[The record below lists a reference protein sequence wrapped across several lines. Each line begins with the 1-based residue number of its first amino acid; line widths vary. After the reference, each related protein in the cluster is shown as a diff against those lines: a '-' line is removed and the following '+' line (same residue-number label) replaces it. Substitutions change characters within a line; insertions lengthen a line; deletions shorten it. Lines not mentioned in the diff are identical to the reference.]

1 MNKLLSVILF
11 LVLFST
17 TVSSQTISV
26 ADFTTQDIF
35 IERKVT
41 GINWMNDGKFYTVL
55 QDNRIVK
62 YDVTT
67 GKPVQTLVDGGRF
80 ESPVVIDD
88 YSLSGDEEKILLQ
101 TQTRSIYRR
110 SFVAEYFLFDVNSQ
124 TLVNMKETGSV
135 KFDPRSSRRFRIY
148 FGENLKISPEAVH
161 LGRAYP
167 NPASGLTTI
176 AFSLPETGGLGQSVT
191 LDIVDAMGHVV
202 GTIQQGRYDPGF
214 HQAAVD
220 VSEITKGFYT
230 YRLSVQNH
238 NGRTIEVNKLIIK

>member
-1 MNKLLSVILF
+1 MAPEADESIDNYDDVTPPRFIDF
-11 LVLFST
+11 LELNFDHPEHIAKRFTRDIVPT
-17 TVSSQTISV
+17 QENYIW
-26 ADFTTQDIF
+26 DFTVDSNLEGMAELLWNNAPLMTSGKDIF
-35 IERKVT
+35 
-41 GINWMNDGKFYTVL
+41 
-55 QDNRIVK
+55 
-62 YDVTT
+62 
-67 GKPVQTLVDGGRF
+67 
-80 ESPVVIDD
+80 
-88 YSLSGDEEKILLQ
+88 LL
-101 TQTRSIYRR
+101 
-110 SFVAEYFLFDVNSQ
+110 DVNSQ